1 MGYTY
6 YKTDNIQPSET
17 LNLKQ
22 TGRPLGRHIDAYAF
36 DDLLVACTQEIII
49 NGFETD
55 KIPATVKDW
64 IAGMIVRSLPK
75 KLSVELLNFILDKR
89 EQAILFRCT
98 ENEFTILLNEK
109 NSHEN

>member
-1 MGYTY
+1 MYTY
-6 YKTDNIQPSET
+6 YQTDNIQPSET

-55 KIPATVKDW
+55 KIPPSIKDW
-64 IAGMIVRSLPK
+64 ISGLLVKSLPK
-75 KLSVELLNFILDKR
+75 ELSIELLNFILDKR
-89 EQAILFRCT
+89 DEKVNYKCSK
-98 ENEFTILLNEK
+98 NE
-109 NSHEN
+109 